1 MPTTSKAATS
11 KVSEYL
17 ESLPGWSRAICAE
30 LRRIILSTDPSIT
43 EEWKWGPSYS
53 SNGLVCGWSA
63 FQKHVKVTFF
73 NGGGM
78 SDKSGLFNHCLDN
91 EFNRSIKFTS
101 PDEINEKLLK
111 AYIKESMAVNAAGF
125 KRVVAP
131 RTDAVP
137 AELTA
142 ALKKD
147 KKALTFFEAL
157 TPGYKREYIEM
168 VTSARQEKTR
178 EARIAKVVAACA
190 EGRKPNDQ
198 YKK

>member
-1 MPTTSKAATS
+1 MPTATKAATS
-11 KVSEYL
+11 KVSDYL
-17 ESLPGWSRAICAE
+17 QSLPEWSRAICAE
-30 LRRIILSTDPSIT
+30 LRRIIRSADPSIT
-43 EEWKWGPSYS
+43 EEWKWGPSYT

-78 SDKSGLFNHCLDN
+78 SDKAGLFNHCLDN
-91 EFNRSIKFTS
+91 EFNRSIKYTS
-101 PDEINEKLLK
+101 LDEINERQLK
-111 AYIKESMAVNAAGF
+111 AYIKESVAVNAAGY

-137 AELTA
+137 PELTA
-142 ALKKD
+142 ALKKN
-147 KKALTFFEAL
+147 KAALAFFEAL

-168 VTSARQEKTR
+168 VTSAKQEKTR
-178 EARIAKVVAACA
+178 LARIEKVVDACA
-190 EGRKPNDQ
+190 AGRKPNDQ